1 MTTFQ
6 SDKNL
11 VWKVHLFCTHRRTHI
26 LIDLSVCPNFRVNL
40 DNLQAFRSSH
50 RVLSRMKWSV
60 SHSNNKYKKGSQITK
75 WCVTTRRHSYMLAK
89 VTSNA
94 DRRRLWASSI
104 EIPSCPSSFQQ
115 RIIFPNCPHD
125 ITLLYISMGF
135 QCQIIFATRHESF
148 RKIVRQVNCF
158 CYYAEEKV
166 VSTVVQKAQKKLL
179 RFNFLTLKKREPY
192 DR

>member
-1 MTTFQ
+1 MVLRGKEKRVVKWQLFKVIRILFEKSIYFAHTDAHISWLIFRCVRISGWISTIYKRFGQATESFQGWSGVCLIQTT
-6 SDKNL
+6 S
-11 VWKVHLFCTHRRTHI
+11 I
-26 LIDLSVCPNFRVNL
+26 
-40 DNLQAFRSSH
+40 
-50 RVLSRMKWSV
+50 
-60 SHSNNKYKKGSQITK
+60 KKGSQITK

-135 QCQIIFATRHESF
+135 QC
-148 RKIVRQVNCF
+148 
-158 CYYAEEKV
+158 
-166 VSTVVQKAQKKLL
+166 
-179 RFNFLTLKKREPY
+179 
-192 DR
+192 